1 MKVTLTCKLPAA
13 TDICEFELVSAD
25 GAALPPFTAGAHID
39 VHVGGFVRQYSLCNS
54 PSEADVYRIGVLREP
69 ASRGGSRAMHACE
82 PGATLDVSAPRNHFP
97 LDPRA
102 AHSVLLAGGIGI
114 TPLLSMTAH
123 LVETGQSFELHYC
136 ARERARA
143 AFLDRLATPAL
154 GARTR
159 LWFDDDPAG
168 RRIDFAQ
175 VLANP
180 DPRTHLY
187 VCGPGGFI
195 DAALAAAAQAGW
207 SAANVHREYFGAT
220 GVGAAGVGAAGVGAT
235 GVGATG
241 VGAAGKGAAGVGAAD
256 PASKDGDRAFQV
268 SLAQSGRVVDVPAG
282 TSIVE
287 ALRSSGID
295 VPVSCEQGVC
305 GTCLT
310 RVLSGTPDHR
320 DVYLTDDERAANDQI
335 LPCCSRAVT
344 PVLVLD
350 I

>member
-1 MKVTLTCKLPAA
+1 MKVTITRKLSAA
-13 TDICEFELVSAD
+13 TDICLFELVSAD

-54 PSEADVYRIGVLREP
+54 PSEAGVYRIGVRHAP

-97 LDPRA
+97 LAADA

-114 TPLLSMTAH
+114 TPLLSMAAH
-123 LVETGQSFELHYC
+123 LIETGQSFELHYC
-136 ARERARA
+136 AREPARA
-143 AFLDRLATPAL
+143 AFLDRLDTPGL
-154 GARTR
+154 KARTQ

-168 RRIDFAQ
+168 RRIDFARL
-175 VLANP
+175 LANP
-180 DPRTHLY
+180 APRSHLY

-195 DAALAAAAQAGW
+195 GAALAAAADAGW
-207 SAANVHREYFGAT
+207 DPANVHREHF
-220 GVGAAGVGAAGVGAT
+220 GAAGQD
-235 GVGATG
+235 
-241 VGAAGKGAAGVGAAD
+241 AD
-256 PASKDGDRAFQV
+256 APAPGGGDHAFQV

-287 ALRSSGID
+287 ALRGCGID

-320 DVYLTDDERAANDQI
+320 DVYLTDDERAANDQM

-344 PVLVLD
+344 PMLVLD
-350 I
+350 L

>member
-1 MKVTLTCKLPAA
+1 MKVTITRKLSAA
-13 TDICEFELVSAD
+13 TDICLFELVSAD
-25 GAALPPFTAGAHID
+25 GAALPPFTAGSHID

-54 PSEADVYRIGVLREP
+54 PSEAGVYRIGVLHAP

-97 LDPRA
+97 LAADA

-114 TPLLSMTAH
+114 TPLLSMAAH
-123 LVETGQSFELHYC
+123 LIETGQSFELHYC
-136 ARERARA
+136 AREPARA
-143 AFLDRLATPAL
+143 AFLDRLDTPGL
-154 GARTR
+154 KARTQ

-168 RRIDFAQ
+168 RRIDFARL
-175 VLANP
+175 LANP
-180 DPRTHLY
+180 APRSHLY

-195 DAALAAAAQAGW
+195 GAALAAAADAGW
-207 SAANVHREYFGAT
+207 DPANVHREHF
-220 GVGAAGVGAAGVGAT
+220 GAAGQD
-235 GVGATG
+235 
-241 VGAAGKGAAGVGAAD
+241 AD
-256 PASKDGDRAFQV
+256 APAPGGGDHAFQV

-287 ALRSSGID
+287 ALRGCGIE

-320 DVYLTDDERAANDQI
+320 DVYLTDDERAANDQM

-344 PVLVLD
+344 PMLVLD
-350 I
+350 L

>member
-1 MKVTLTCKLPAA
+1 MKLTLTRKLPAA
-13 TDICEFELVSAD
+13 TDICMFELASAD

-54 PSEADVYRIGVLREP
+54 PSEAGVYRLGVLREP
-69 ASRGGSRAMHACE
+69 ASRGGSLAMHACE

-97 LDPRA
+97 LDPHA

-114 TPLLSMTAH
+114 TPLLSMAAY
-123 LVETGQSFELHYC
+123 LIETGQSFELHYC
-136 ARERARA
+136 AREPARA
-143 AFLDRLATPAL
+143 AFLDRLGTPGL
-154 GARTR
+154 KARTR

-180 DPRTHLY
+180 EPRTHLY

-195 DAALAAAAQAGW
+195 SAALAAAAQAGW
-207 SAANVHREYFGAT
+207 SAANVHREYFGAA
-220 GVGAAGVGAAGVGAT
+220 GVGAAGVGAAG
-235 GVGATG
+235 
-241 VGAAGKGAAGVGAAD
+241 AAAAGVGTAVAGAA
-256 PASKDGDRAFQV
+256 ASADGDRAFQV
-268 SLAQSGRVVDVPAG
+268 SLAQSARIVDVPAG
-282 TSIVE
+282 TTIVE
-287 ALRSSGID
+287 ALRGCGID

-305 GTCLT
+305 GTCVT

>member
-1 MKVTLTCKLPAA
+1 MKVTLTRKLPAA

-54 PSEADVYRIGVLREP
+54 PSEAGVYRIGVLREP

-97 LDPRA
+97 LDPGA

-114 TPLLSMTAH
+114 TPLLSMAAY

-143 AFLDRLATPAL
+143 AFLDRLDTPAL
-154 GARTR
+154 EARTR

-180 DPRTHLY
+180 APRTHLY

-220 GVGAAGVGAAGVGAT
+220 GVGAAG
-235 GVGATG
+235 
-241 VGAAGKGAAGVGAAD
+241 KGAAGSGASD
-256 PASKDGDRAFQV
+256 PAPNDGDRAFQV
-268 SLAQSGRVVDVPAG
+268 SLAQSGCVVDVPAG

-287 ALRSSGID
+287 ALRSSGIE

>member
-1 MKVTLTCKLPAA
+1 MKLTLTRKLPAA
-13 TDICEFELVSAD
+13 TDICVFELASAD

-54 PSEADVYRIGVLREP
+54 PSEAGVYRLGVLREP
-69 ASRGGSRAMHACE
+69 ASRGGSLAMHACE

-114 TPLLSMTAH
+114 TPLLSMAAY
-123 LVETGQSFELHYC
+123 LIETGQSFELHYC
-136 ARERARA
+136 AREPARA
-143 AFLDRLATPAL
+143 AFLDRLDTPGL
-154 GARTR
+154 KARTR
-159 LWFDDDPAG
+159 LWFDDDRAV
-168 RRIDFAQ
+168 RRIDFTQ

-180 DPRTHLY
+180 EPRTHLY

-195 DAALAAAAQAGW
+195 GAALAAAAQAGW
-207 SAANVHREYFGAT
+207 SAANVHREYFGAA
-220 GVGAAGVGAAGVGAT
+220 GADA
-235 GVGATG
+235 
-241 VGAAGKGAAGVGAAD
+241 
-256 PASKDGDRAFQV
+256 PASAVDGDRAFQV
-268 SLAQSGRVVDVPAG
+268 SLAQSGRIIDVPAG
-282 TSIVE
+282 TTIVE
-287 ALRSSGID
+287 ALRGCGID

-305 GTCLT
+305 GTCVT